1 MKIFKSYVTEALK
14 GLVVS
19 KKVRPEIFDKASSVG
34 KAKIYHVGSIHH
46 ADEIKLNIN
55 QFNDL
60 RNCIFIKLRQTAFY
74 D

>member
-14 GLVVS
+14 GLVVL
-19 KKVRPEIFDKASSVG
+19 KKVRPEVFDKASSVG
-34 KAKIYHVGSIHH
+34 KAKIYHVGRIHH
-46 ADEIKLNIN
+46 ADEIKWNIN

-60 RNCIFIKLRQTAFY
+60 RNYIFIKLRRTAFY